1 MKRNFNV
8 GDIVA
13 GKKSACYAITDEKM
27 VEGKVVAVD
36 TDNNTFTVVIA
47 RHVSNFY
54 IGDTFDDL
62 NPEHFNLIKAAKPV
76 SKAVEI
82 IEERNATYIVV
93 NGKTTI
99 AIPAG
104 TPIGT
109 ASKHADD
116 TYNEEVGK
124 AVAKYR
130 LDEKEFKGDK

>member
-1 MKRNFNV
+1 MKRNFSI
-8 GDIVA
+8 GDVVA
-13 GKKSACYAITDEKM
+13 GKKNERYAVTNEKM
-27 VEGKVVAVD
+27 AEGTVVAVD
-36 TDNNTFTVVIA
+36 TDNNTFTVSVVK
-47 RHVSNFY
+47 HSDTYY
-54 IGDTFDDL
+54 IGDTYDSL
-62 NPEHFNLIKAAKPV
+62 NPEHFTLLKAAKPV

-109 ASKHADD
+109 ASKHTDD
-116 TYNEEVGK
+116 TYIEEVGK

-130 LDEKEFKGDK
+130 LDEKRF